1 MSFLVRI
8 VALSLCAC
16 VSLSAQ
22 SSSGG
27 GVLEGSVKDSAGAAI
42 AGAKVLVR
50 QIETGRTFNTA
61 ANSEGLFT
69 TPSLAIGKYKVRVE
83 AAGMKAL
90 EEEILIETGKTATVE
105 AILQVGAVSETVT
118 VASTVPLVQT
128 TDPTDGSTLDSQ
140 RIKELPINGRDLNT
154 LLSSVAPGV
163 EPVIDVNGGVRTGGL
178 MVYSTNYVQDGAL
191 SNNREFGGSM
201 NLQGLESIGE
211 VRVETSTSS
220 AKYSAPTSI
229 IVNSKGGTNKLR
241 GSLYETARNNAFG
254 VARARQDI
262 NLNGQPYQVPKLIR
276 NEFGGSI
283 GGPIVIPGL
292 GGKTIY
298 NGRNKSF
305 FFFSKEGTELRQGLT
320 REFTVPMTQWRRGDF
335 SNLYDSQGR
344 FIQLYDPLTTSLQEL
359 PNGRKVAV
367 RAPFQNNQIPL
378 QRMSPLAKYIYGI
391 TPDPT
396 DITNPLVTNNYKI
409 AVPTNGNPN
418 LSDNPTTIRLD
429 HRFSEKDNA
438 FFKVNG
444 GRRSAYFLGTASNN
458 GAPTRNNEANVTYL
472 PMEAIAASIS
482 WNHVFTPMFFA
493 ETLISHTWQST
504 KTVTGP
510 EQKNWAKELGLP
522 NSFGEVG
529 WPNITSLQTMNYIEG
544 DNRRSLRSR
553 TINLEQNYTWIKG
566 RHNLQ
571 FGGRFMRYDDYLL
584 PDQGAISGSVAFNS
598 LGTALESPTLGNAN
612 QPQAVPQTGNDA
624 ANFFLGSASTY
635 TIGLKRGIL
644 SLKDRNY
651 GFYVQDNYRVNR
663 RLTLNFGVRWDIAPA
678 IIEKNG
684 LLNTFD
690 ADSHSLVFPENLDY
704 YLKRGDTTPAVIK
717 LFQDV
722 GVKFNSAAS
731 LNLPRNPF
739 PSNLFNIGPRGGFA
753 WTAGHA
759 DRPWVIRGG
768 YGMYLSPIPM
778 RSLLAQF
785 SSLAP
790 FRANFSYNPNSA
802 AQSPDGIQNYLLRTP
817 QTLVAGQNTPDS
829 IVDLNSPTSISRG
842 QAVIGLAKDLPPLRI
857 HEYNIVIEKQ
867 VSQTM
872 VLRLRYNGKYGVN
885 ADQLY
890 NINPQLS
897 DYNWYRST
905 GEIIPTGSFSNVA
918 RRVYDQQAYTNVL
931 LLTKTGKIGTQLF
944 TLEAER
950 RFSKGMGFQVFYTL
964 TNALRLAGN
973 TFRDDGISALGGYY
987 PGSVPTDFN
996 QLNKFLNYDRDTAIP
1011 QHRFRF
1017 NYNYDLPF
1025 GRGKMLFK
1033 NPPKALNALISGW
1046 KLSGSGTM
1054 LSTWYA
1060 LPTTNWGV
1068 QNDFQVFG
1076 TKYPI
1081 LDCRQTP
1088 TTATNPADE
1097 RCVQGYYWYNGYIS
1111 NRFIN
1116 SRNAAGLRNGVYGL
1130 PEGVKPVQSPIV
1142 PWPVGG
1148 QTTDPRAND
1157 YDTNAAYITLKSGS
1171 TVRVG
1176 TADTSLHPLRNQYAL
1191 GPFNWLTDAS
1201 LLKFFNFTESGRV
1214 RLRVNADL
1222 FNVFNRQGLN
1232 VPGAD
1237 GVVSLASS
1245 YGGSGFRPRQL
1256 QLTMRLEF

>member
-1 MSFLVRI
+1 MTLLVI
-8 VALSLCAC
+8 LAISSLF
-16 VSLSAQ
+16 AQ
-22 SSSGG
+22 SSAGG
-27 GVLEGSVKDSAGAAI
+27 GVLEGSVKDAAGAAI
-42 AGAKVLVR
+42 VGAKIVVR
-50 QIETGRTFNTA
+50 QIETGRVYNTI

-69 TPSLAIGKYKVRVE
+69 TPPLAIGRYKVRVE
-83 AAGMKAL
+83 AAGMKAT
-90 EEEILIETGKTATVE
+90 EEELQIETGKTASIAVL
-105 AILQVGAVSETVT
+105 LQVGAVTETVT
-118 VASTVPLVQT
+118 VTSTVPLVQT

-229 IVNSKGGTNKLR
+229 IVNSKGGTNRLR
-241 GSLYETARNNAFG
+241 GSLYETVRNNAFG

-262 NLNGQPYQVPKLIR
+262 NLNGAPYQTPKLIR

-283 GGPIVIPGL
+283 GGPIVIYGAN
-292 GGKTIY
+292 GKPLY

-305 FFFSKEGTELRQGLT
+305 FFFSREGTELRQGLT
-320 REFTVPMTQWRRGDF
+320 REFTVPMTSWKQGDF
-335 SNLYDSQGR
+335 SNLFDSQGR
-344 FIQLYDPLTTSLQEL
+344 FIQLYDPLTTNLQEL

-367 RAPFQNNQIPL
+367 RTPFSNNRIPL

-409 AVPTNGNPN
+409 PVATNGNPN

-444 GRRSAYFLGTASNN
+444 GRRSAYFLGTAGNN
-458 GAPTRNNEANVTYL
+458 GAPTKNNEANVTYL
-472 PMEAIAASIS
+472 PMEAIASSIS
-482 WNHVFTPMFFA
+482 WNHVFTPMFFV

-553 TINLEQNYTWIKG
+553 TLNLEQNYTWIKG

-571 FGGRFMRYDDYLL
+571 FGGRMMRYSDYLL

-598 LGTALESPTLGNAN
+598 LGTALESPTLGSAT
-612 QPQAVPQTGNDA
+612 QPSAVPQTGNDA
-624 ANFFLGSASTY
+624 ANFFIGSAGNY
-635 TIGLKRGIL
+635 TIGLKRGIMSL
-644 SLKDRNY
+644 SDRNY

-663 RLTLNFGVRWDIAPA
+663 NLTLNVGLRWDIAPA
-678 IIEKNG
+678 IIERNG

-690 ADSHSLVFPENLDY
+690 ADSHSLVFPQKLDY
-704 YLKRGDTTPAVIK
+704 YLKRGDTTPAVLK
-717 LFQDV
+717 LFQGV
-722 GVKFNSAAS
+722 GVQFNDAET
-731 LNLPRNPF
+731 LNLSKNPF
-739 PSNLFNIGPRGGFA
+739 PSNLYNIAPRGGFA
-753 WTAGHA
+753 YTWGNSN
-759 DRPWVIRGG
+759 RPFVIRGG
-768 YGMYLSPIPM
+768 YGMYLSAMPM

-785 SSLAP
+785 SSLPP

-802 AQSPDGIQNYLLRTP
+802 AQSPDLIQNYLLRTP
-817 QTLVAGQNTPDS
+817 QVLVAGQNTPDS
-829 IVDLNSPTSISRG
+829 IVDLNNPSSIARG
-842 QAVIGLAKDLPPLRI
+842 QAVVGLAKDLPPLRI
-857 HEYNIVIEKQ
+857 HEYNLVIEKQ
-867 VSQTM
+867 VSQTL
-872 VLRLRYNGKYGVN
+872 VFRLRYNGKYGVN
-885 ADQLY
+885 ADQLF
-890 NINPQLS
+890 NINPQLT
-897 DYNWYRST
+897 DYNWYRT
-905 GEIIPTGSFSNVA
+905 TNDIIPQGTFSNVA
-918 RRVYDQQAYTNVL
+918 RRVYDQQAYTNVQ
-931 LLTKTGKIGTQLF
+931 LLTKTGRIGTQVF
-944 TLEAER
+944 TLEGER

-973 TFRDDGISALGGYY
+973 TFRDDGINALGGYY
-987 PGSVPTDFN
+987 PGSVPTEFN
-996 QLNKFLNYDRDTAIP
+996 ALNKFLNYDRDTAIP

-1025 GRGKMLFK
+1025 GKG
-1033 NPPKALNALISGW
+1033 KALFRNAPKGVNALISGW

-1060 LPTTNWGV
+1060 MPTGNWGT
-1068 QNDFQVFG
+1068 QNPFEVYG

-1081 LDCRQTP
+1081 TDCRQTP
-1088 TTATNPADE
+1088 ATATNKSDE
-1097 RCVQGYYWYNGYIS
+1097 RCIAGYYWYNGYIS

-1130 PEGVKPVQSPIV
+1130 PDNVKPVQSPIV

-1157 YDTNAAYITLKSGS
+1157 YDQNVAYLTLKTGA
-1171 TVRVG
+1171 TVRV
-1176 TADTSLHPLRNQYAL
+1176 TADTGLHPLRNQYAL

-1222 FNVFNRQGLN
+1222 FNVFNRQGMN
-1232 VPGAD
+1232 TPGSD
-1237 GVVSLASS
+1237 GVVSLANS